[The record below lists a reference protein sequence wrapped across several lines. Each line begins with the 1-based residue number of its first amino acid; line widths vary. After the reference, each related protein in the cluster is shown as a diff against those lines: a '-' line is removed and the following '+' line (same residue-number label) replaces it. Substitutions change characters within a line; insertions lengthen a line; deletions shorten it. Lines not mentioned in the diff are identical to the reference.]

1 MHANEFCNVSTSQPL
16 GGLEM
21 IEAQFT
27 ETVFGKHAHAG
38 FVISVVDAGVMHFS
52 HRGESHNAL
61 PRQLSIVA
69 PDELHTG
76 SKGKGD
82 GWRYRALYP
91 SEERMRALNH
101 SLFGTAQTPYF
112 RQSVINDARLSLQ
125 MRGLLDK
132 LTRGSEALDV
142 EEHWEM
148 LLVNLLLQES
158 QQSAALTLSKA
169 QSNIEWVRDLLADC
183 YDQKLSLDAVAQQAG
198 ISKFHLIK
206 EFKRRYQLTPH
217 QFQIQQRLNHA
228 RAQLKHGI
236 SAVDVALKCGFH
248 DQSHFSKA
256 FVSAMGISPSAYQQ
270 QFNKQQFNI

>member
-1 MHANEFCNVSTSQPL
+1 MNANEFCNVYTSQTL

-61 PRQLSIVA
+61 PGELSIVA

-76 SKGKGD
+76 SKGRGE

-91 SEERMRALNH
+91 SEERIRALNQ
-101 SLFGTAQTPYF
+101 SLFGVEQTPYF
-112 RQSVINDARLSLQ
+112 RQSVITDACLSQQ
-125 MRGLLDK
+125 MQTLLHK
-132 LTRGSEALDV
+132 LAHGAEALDIEV
-142 EEHWEM
+142 HWET
-148 LLVNLLLQES
+148 LLVNLLR
-158 QQSAALTLSKA
+158 QSFYQGSEPRFTKA
-169 QSNIEWVRDLLADC
+169 QSNVELVRDWLADR
-183 YDQKLSLDAVAQQAG
+183 YDQKVSLDYAAELAG

-206 EFKRRYQLTPH
+206 EFKRLYQLTPH
-217 QFQIQQRLNHA
+217 QYQIQQRLNHA
-228 RAQLKHGI
+228 RAQLKRGI
-236 SAVDVALKCGFH
+236 SAVDVALNCGFH

-256 FVSAMGISPSAYQQ
+256 FVSTMGISPSAYQQ
-270 QFNKQQFNI
+270 QFFTR

>member
-1 MHANEFCNVSTSQPL
+1 MHANEFCNVSTSQTL

-52 HRGESHNAL
+52 HRGANHNAL
-61 PRQLSIVA
+61 PGQLSIVA

-76 SKGKGD
+76 SKGKGE

-91 SEERMRALNH
+91 SKERMSTLYH
-101 SLFGTAQTPYF
+101 SLFGTYQAPYF
-112 RQSVINDARLSLQ
+112 RHSVISDRRLSQQ
-125 MRGLLDK
+125 MQGLLDK
-132 LTRGSEALDV
+132 LRHGADSLDM
-142 EEHWEM
+142 EEHWES
-148 LLVNLLLQES
+148 LLVNLLLQQS
-158 QQSAALTLSKA
+158 QCHGTLTFSKA
-169 QSNIEWVRDLLADC
+169 QSNIESVRDLLADC
-183 YDQKLSLDAVAQQAG
+183 YQQKLSLDKIAQQAG

-206 EFKRRYQLTPH
+206 EFKRCYQLTPH
-217 QFQIQQRLNHA
+217 QYQIQQRLNHA
-228 RAQLKHGI
+228 RAQLKRGI
-236 SAVDVALKCGFH
+236 SAVDVALNCGFH

-270 QFNKQQFNI
+270 QFFTR

>member
-1 MHANEFCNVSTSQPL
+1 MHANEFCNVFTYQTL

-21 IEAQFT
+21 IEAHFT
-27 ETVFGKHAHAG
+27 ETVFSKHAHAG

-52 HRGESHNAL
+52 HRGESHNTS
-61 PRQLSIVA
+61 PGQLSIVA

-76 SKGKGD
+76 SKGKGE

-91 SEERMRALNH
+91 SEERMKALNH

-112 RQSVINDARLSLQ
+112 RQSVIDDARLSLQ

-169 QSNIEWVRDLLADC
+169 HSNIEWVRDRLADC
-183 YDQKLSLDAVAQQAG
+183 YQQKLSLDEIAQQAG

-206 EFKRRYQLTPH
+206 EFKRCYQLTPH
-217 QFQIQQRLNHA
+217 QYQIQQRLNHA
-228 RAQLKHGI
+228 RAQLKRGF
-236 SAVDVALKCGFH
+236 SAVDIALNCGFH
-248 DQSHFSKA
+248 DQSHFTKA
-256 FVSAMGISPSAYQQ
+256 FVSAMGITPSAYRQ
-270 QFNKQQFNI
+270 QFFTR

>member
-132 LTRGSEALDV
+132 LTRGSEVLDV

-183 YDQKLSLDAVAQQAG
+183 YDQKLSLDAVVQQAG

-248 DQSHFSKA
+248 DQSHFTKA
-256 FVSAMGISPSAYQQ
+256 FVSAMGITPTAYQK
-270 QFNKQQFNI
+270 QFFTR

>member
-1 MHANEFCNVSTSQPL
+1 MHANEFCNVSTSRTL

-52 HRGESHNAL
+52 HRGESHNTL
-61 PRQLSIVA
+61 PGQLSIVA

-76 SKGKGD
+76 SKGKGE

-91 SEERMRALNH
+91 SEERMKALNH

-112 RQSVINDARLSLQ
+112 RQSVINDVRLSLQ

-132 LTRGSEALDV
+132 LTRGSDALDM

-158 QQSAALTLSKA
+158 QQSAVTLSKA
-169 QSNIEWVRDLLADC
+169 QSNIESVRDLLADS
-183 YDQKLSLDAVAQQAG
+183 YQQKLSLEVIAQQAG
-198 ISKFHLIK
+198 INKFHLIK
-206 EFKRRYQLTPH
+206 EFKRCYQLTPH
-217 QFQIQQRLNHA
+217 QYQIQQRLNHA
-228 RAQLKHGI
+228 RAQLKRGF
-236 SAVDVALKCGFH
+236 SAVDIALNCGFH
-248 DQSHFSKA
+248 DQSHFTKA
-256 FVSAMGISPSAYQQ
+256 FVSAMGITPMAYQK
-270 QFNKQQFNI
+270 QFFTR

>member
-1 MHANEFCNVSTSQPL
+1 MHANEYCNVSTSQTL

-38 FVISVVDAGVMHFS
+38 FVISVVDAGAMHFS
-52 HRGESHNAL
+52 HRGASHNAL
-61 PRQLSIVA
+61 PGQLSIVA

-76 SKGKGD
+76 SKGKGE

-91 SEERMRALNH
+91 SEARMSTLNQ
-101 SLFGTAQTPYF
+101 SLFGVYQAPHF
-112 RQSVINDARLSLQ
+112 RQSVISDGRLTLQ
-125 MRGLLDK
+125 MQGLLDK
-132 LTRGSEALDV
+132 IRHNASAFEI
-142 EEHWEM
+142 EEQWEL

-158 QQSAALTLSKA
+158 QHSSVPTFSKA
-169 QSNIEWVRDLLADC
+169 HSNIESVRDLLADC
-183 YDQKLSLDAVAQQAG
+183 YQQKLSLEAVAEQAG

-206 EFKRRYQLTPH
+206 EFKRCYQLTPH
-217 QFQIQQRLNHA
+217 QYQIQQRLNHA
-228 RAQLKHGI
+228 RAQLKRGI
-236 SAVDVALKCGFH
+236 SAVDVALNCGFH

-270 QFNKQQFNI
+270 QFFTR